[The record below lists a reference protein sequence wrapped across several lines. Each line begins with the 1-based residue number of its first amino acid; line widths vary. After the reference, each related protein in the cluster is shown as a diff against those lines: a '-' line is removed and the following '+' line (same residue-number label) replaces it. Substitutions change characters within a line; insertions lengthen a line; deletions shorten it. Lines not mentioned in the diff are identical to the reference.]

1 MTNNGDILNKIM
13 RAGNYHEK
21 EYLVT
26 IDKPVTEAFL
36 KKMSGGLYLKELEVR
51 TRPCKVSSVGEFTFQ
66 IILTQGLNRQIRR
79 MCAACGCQ
87 VLSLKRVRIMNIE
100 LGSLEPGVY
109 RKVTKEEYA
118 VLLEALKDSSNPGE
132 HRKHMS
138 SFQNPKR
145 ENTFFSEAREPERN
159 SREKMERFQKTAV
172 KRNGRTENNKT
183 RNNKN
188 RNNKN
193 RKKEG
198 NRGDD

>member
-1 MTNNGDILNKIM
+1 IL
-13 RAGNYHEK
+13 RAGNYHEN
-21 EYLVT
+21 EYLVK
-26 IDKPVTEAFL
+26 IEKPVTEAFL

-51 TRPCKVSSVGEFTFQ
+51 TRPCKVASVGEFTFQ

-118 VLLEALKDSSNPGE
+118 VLLKALKDSSNPGE

-138 SFQNPKR
+138 SFKNPKR

-159 SREKMERFQKTAV
+159 SREKMEKFQKTAV

-183 RNNKN
+183 RNSKN